1 MKEII
6 SYNDPKSVIS
16 EQYRALRTSIQYS
29 NVDKNMKTILVTSSD
44 KNEGKTTTVVNLAV
58 NFANLDKKVLLIDCD
73 LRNPSIHKMFKMGNI
88 YGFTDILVQNKTAFI
103 DLKNAR
109 HPLIDQSKV
118 IYGGKGCNLRIEPT
132 IMDNVTYDDAVMQE
146 EIFGPIFPIMSFKD
160 IDEIAEQLKRGDT
173 E

>member
-58 NFANLDKKVLLIDCD
+58 NFANLDKTVLLIDCD
-73 LRNPSIHKMFKMGNI
+73 LRNPSVH
-88 YGFTDILVQNKTAFI
+88 
-103 DLKNAR
+103 
-109 HPLIDQSKV
+109 
-118 IYGGKGCNLRIEPT
+118 
-132 IMDNVTYDDAVMQE
+132 
-146 EIFGPIFPIMSFKD
+146 
-160 IDEIAEQLKRGDT
+160 
-173 E
+173 